1 MQRFCSPCRSGGLIV
16 HIEYDEVFAGFVEER
31 REFGFQGD
39 RPQERQSMRRP
50 LITLVAVALGF
61 GLMALL

>member
-1 MQRFCSPCRSGGLIV
+1 M